1 MNDDALIEELVRYN
15 ATPKE
20 VLENK
25 ELLNFI
31 LPGLRQD
38 YILNGS
44 LVYHGEVLDIPIVAH
59 TGSQDYEAN
68 AEIMNLWKHMTTN
81 IFQLNLFEGSH
92 FFVTDLGNKY
102 RDIVIQEA
110 INKRED

>member
-1 MNDDALIEELVRYN
+1 MLFRS
-15 ATPKE
+15 

-38 YILNGS
+38 YILNES

-59 TGSQDYEAN
+59 AGSQDREAN

-81 IFQLNLFEGSH
+81 LFQLNLFEGSH

>member
-1 MNDDALIEELVRYN
+1 M
-15 ATPKE
+15 
-20 VLENK
+20 
-25 ELLNFI
+25 
-31 LPGLRQD
+31 
-38 YILNGS
+38 
-44 LVYHGEVLDIPIVAH
+44 DIPIVAH